1 MQLKQGLRVVRR
13 ATDEV
18 QIGTDARWAVRVSGL
33 TGEQA
38 DHLLRIGDRTLD
50 AWLPPAALDLLGD
63 VGLLRP
69 RRDRARQVPTA
80 LEPESRAYGLT
91 CDDDDGGARGRAGG
105 GGGADGADG
114 AGLVRRRARATVAV
128 TGLDRLGLTVATT
141 LAAAGV
147 GGLLLEDARLVRQ
160 GDVGAGY
167 RTTDVGR
174 TRARVAADL
183 VRAQS
188 PDVRLRRSP
197 RRPPDVAVTVTTDVT
212 DPGTALDLLSG
223 DVPHLPVV
231 VREADAVVG
240 PFVDPGPRGIGSPCV
255 RCVDLHRADADPAWP
270 AVLAQLG
277 ARDRRGEPGPPAAL
291 ATVAGGL
298 VAAEVLAHVDGRA
311 PRTRGAQ
318 YEIPLP
324 GLEPRIRRWAAHPSC
339 GCAALA
345 S

>member
-13 ATDEV
+13 APDEV

-33 TGEQA
+33 TPEQS

-50 AWLPPAALDLLGD
+50 AWLPPDALERLARL
-63 VGLLRP
+63 GLLRP
-69 RRDRARQVPTA
+69 QRERAPQVPA
-80 LEPESRAYGLT
+80 AAEPEARGYGLA
-91 CDDDDGGARGRAGG
+91 CGAVADADGA
-105 GGGADGADG
+105 GADGARGGPVADG
-114 AGLVRRRARATVAV
+114 VDLVRRRARATVAI
-128 TGLDRLGLTVATT
+128 TGLDRLGLTVAGT

-147 GGLLLEDARLVRQ
+147 GGLLLDDARLVRQ
-160 GDVGAGY
+160 GDVGAGF
-167 RTTDVGR
+167 RTADVGR
-174 TRARVAADL
+174 ARARVAADL

-197 RRPPDVAVTVTTDVT
+197 RRAPDVVVTVTTDVT

-231 VREADAVVG
+231 VREGDALIG
-240 PFVDPGPRGIGSPCV
+240 PFVDPGPAGLGAPCV

-277 ARDRRGEPGPPAAL
+277 SRDRRGEPGPPAAL

-298 VAAEVLAHVDGRA
+298 VAAEVLAHVDGRV